1 MTCWD
6 VIGIAQTKDRGD
18 IRRAYAARL
27 KTTNPEDDPE
37 GFKALRTA
45 YEQALA
51 FADRGTPPPAPT
63 EPPVRPPQ
71 RVVKAPV
78 PDFDADGDT
87 DDTPDPGAIDHW
99 AHRLALNRLQACLQP
114 GAAPEALMPAFD
126 SVIDSPAM
134 QTIDVRRDTEE
145 RIAWILSQ
153 NIPRSDPL
161 IGLAIDY
168 FEWDSRDA
176 RRRLPRAAVQVLR
189 RQEEVDLLR
198 ALTSRDN
205 PHHKAFKIL
214 SAPPRP
220 ITIRSRLLSPAKP
233 EAIAAFLSDVLRP
246 PPSLRND
253 LNADTVTAWQA
264 FLERPHLA
272 AWGLWSLV
280 LSLPSL
286 VVGGLFLTIG
296 PPDYRSLGILTVLPP
311 AFGAAALVYTLGI
324 DLPRRR
330 WRAHRGVAPPWQT
343 WGWIVSM
350 ALLLIAVA
358 LPLGGWLLTGIV
370 TVMAVTTTVWIIVT
384 GEPDD
389 RPGRFPL
396 IVNAALGQVSFSVWT
411 MVSARSLPLPVAA
424 RLLIM
429 LIAVLVVSA
438 CGRIPLHRA
447 WASASP
453 RMRRGTA
460 FGVALTAAIGVVALS
475 PLGTAPGL
483 YPAIIAIVAAM
494 VLVHRCIYLPS
505 KIEARRAL
513 WLSIFPAGMFMAN
526 AGTDGGIVI
535 GSSMILIWIVY
546 VTLRTGFVQRSRAK

>member
-18 IRRAYAARL
+18 IRRAYATRL

-51 FADRGTPPPAPT
+51 FADRDTPPPMPS
-63 EPPVRPPQ
+63 EPPVQPPH

-78 PDFDADGDT
+78 ADFDDYGDADETRD
-87 DDTPDPGAIDHW
+87 PDAIDHR
-99 AHRLALNRLQACLQP
+99 AHRLALNRLHACLQP
-114 GAAPEALMPAFD
+114 GADSEALMPAFD
-126 SVIDSPAM
+126 SVIESLAM

-153 NIPRSDPL
+153 NIPRSDPV
-161 IGLAIDY
+161 IGLAIEY
-168 FEWDSRDA
+168 FQWDSRDA
-176 RRRLPRAAVQVLR
+176 RGHLPRAAGPVLQ
-189 RQEEVDLLR
+189 RQDDVDLLR
-198 ALTSRDN
+198 ALTTRDD

-214 SAPPRP
+214 SGPPQP

-246 PPSLRND
+246 HPSLRND
-253 LNADTVTAWQA
+253 LNADTVAAWQA

-272 AWGLWSLV
+272 SLGLWSLV

-286 VVGGLFLTIG
+286 VVGALLLAVV
-296 PPDYRSLGILTVLPP
+296 PADYRGLDILTVLPA

-343 WGWIVSM
+343 WGWIVSTV
-350 ALLLIAVA
+350 LLLIAVA
-358 LPLGGWLLTGIV
+358 LPFDGWLLTGV
-370 TVMAVTTTVWIIVT
+370 VAVLACTTAGWIIVT
-384 GEPDD
+384 GEPDH
-389 RPGRFPL
+389 RPGRLPL
-396 IVNAALGQVSFSVWT
+396 IVNAALGEVSFSVWT
-411 MVSARSLPLPVAA
+411 VAAAYSLPLPVAA
-424 RLLIM
+424 RLWVM
-429 LIAVLVVSA
+429 LIAVLVVTTY
-438 CGRIPLHRA
+438 GRVPLHRA

-453 RMRRGTA
+453 TKRRGTA
-460 FGVALTAAIGVVALS
+460 FAVAMIAASGIVALW
-475 PLGTAPGL
+475 PLAMAPYL
-483 YPAIIAIVAAM
+483 YPAIIAIVAAI

-513 WLSIFPAGMFMAN
+513 WLSLFPAGVFIAT
-526 AGTDGGIVI
+526 AGTDGGIIV
-535 GSSMILIWIVY
+535 GSSMILVWIAY